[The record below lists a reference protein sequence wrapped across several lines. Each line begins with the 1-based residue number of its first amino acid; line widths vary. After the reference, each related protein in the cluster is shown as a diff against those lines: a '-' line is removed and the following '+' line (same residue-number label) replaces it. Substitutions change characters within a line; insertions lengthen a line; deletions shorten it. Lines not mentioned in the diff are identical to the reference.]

1 MTAPDLPDLE
11 VTVGDLVLDLLRSRS
26 EYPELILSAPQDAR
40 GDVSANAVRVSQHYT
55 SALLAYGFPADQQE
69 LREAADWFA
78 TPFPSELHRRIDA
91 SEMNRLEALLSL
103 RPASEYVFPRL
114 EQLIRQRMS
123 DDFFDIG
130 GAPAFDTL
138 WAIKVMS
145 QAREAGILNGLMTE
159 DALREWAA
167 RMVEIN
173 HRDKDLA
180 LALRLRHD
188 LKAKL
193 PAAQQKKTVEKLVSI
208 AEQSGGFWGLAQDM
222 RALGE
227 TMRRGQLAPEQIA
240 DHREVV
246 REMILSTCYVIENMM
261 PLAEVHPQAVP
272 VVRRAMELWW
282 SIFSGSDAVDTLR
295 LLFPNPYDYLLIVSR
310 TLVSARAY
318 VGEPLI
324 QWGAAYIHRKLAAQQ
339 TRPVEPPDTE
349 SIRQSLRNWIRVDLE
364 KPPEPLRLGM
374 SDSNVVRIYPYVANP
389 MQPEEDSFRLNI
401 PNADS
406 LIVKYGPIEE
416 IELERENYARLPPA
430 IRDCFVNIPQPSFI
444 DAQRRRAFVIMAD
457 LHRYRT
463 LSDALNKVPQIHE
476 AIVQE
481 LGPFLVRVHQA
492 GDGGK
497 RRYVQEGLLL
507 QLYLLPM
514 QQHVRRIF
522 QYALENRLLEQDDR
536 QRGADQ
542 LQRALLDRIGHL
554 VRYQLE
560 LEDFPIACMHGDL
573 HSRNIMVRRLKQRR
587 EGSDRDS
594 EVDFKLIDLEKF
606 RRHGDAA
613 LDAGELLVDLS
624 LVRSTRNNDP
634 ARDPVVALIRAVEK
648 TYADFA
654 AEREDATFPVR
665 MLVGQARALLR
676 IAKGRTKQG
685 ELSLK
690 ESRKG
695 PAIRVAFEVLDFAEG
710 ALQHLDDAVKALK

>member
-1 MTAPDLPDLE
+1 
-11 VTVGDLVLDLLRSRS
+11 
-26 EYPELILSAPQDAR
+26 
-40 GDVSANAVRVSQHYT
+40 
-55 SALLAYGFPADQQE
+55 
-69 LREAADWFA
+69 
-78 TPFPSELHRRIDA
+78 
-91 SEMNRLEALLSL
+91 
-103 RPASEYVFPRL
+103 
-114 EQLIRQRMS
+114 
-123 DDFFDIG
+123 
-130 GAPAFDTL
+130 
-138 WAIKVMS
+138 
-145 QAREAGILNGLMTE
+145 
-159 DALREWAA
+159 
-167 RMVEIN
+167 
-173 HRDKDLA
+173 
-180 LALRLRHD
+180 
-188 LKAKL
+188 
-193 PAAQQKKTVEKLVSI
+193 
-208 AEQSGGFWGLAQDM
+208 
-222 RALGE
+222 
-227 TMRRGQLAPEQIA
+227 
-240 DHREVV
+240 
-246 REMILSTCYVIENMM
+246 
-261 PLAEVHPQAVP
+261 
-272 VVRRAMELWW
+272 
-282 SIFSGSDAVDTLR
+282 
-295 LLFPNPYDYLLIVSR
+295 
-310 TLVSARAY
+310 
-318 VGEPLI
+318 
-324 QWGAAYIHRKLAAQQ
+324 
-339 TRPVEPPDTE
+339 
-349 SIRQSLRNWIRVDLE
+349 
-364 KPPEPLRLGM
+364 
-374 SDSNVVRIYPYVANP
+374 
-389 MQPEEDSFRLNI
+389 
-401 PNADS
+401 
-406 LIVKYGPIEE
+406 
-416 IELERENYARLPPA
+416 
-430 IRDCFVNIPQPSFI
+430 
-444 DAQRRRAFVIMAD
+444 
-457 LHRYRT
+457 
-463 LSDALNKVPQIHE
+463 
-476 AIVQE
+476 
-481 LGPFLVRVHQA
+481 
-492 GDGGK
+492 
-497 RRYVQEGLLL
+497 
-507 QLYLLPM
+507 M